1 MTFRR
6 SRRLALTA
14 MAAVTAV
21 ALAGCGG
28 LEAGGPAASGGSLAE
43 AGNLE
48 GVDYIVGGKNFD
60 EQLVLCQIT
69 VAALESAGG
78 NVTDRCNLGGTDV
91 ARQALLAGDINI
103 YWDYTGTA
111 WASFFAET
119 ERIPDDDELYRLVA
133 ERDLRENQLTWLDKA
148 DFNNTYAFAVNGEK
162 AQQENLNTLSDMAAY
177 INEGK
182 PDTKVCVETEYN
194 SRDDGLRG
202 LQETYGFQVPGEQL
216 DVLATGA
223 IYQATQNGDC
233 TFGLVFTTD
242 GRIPGLGLTVLE
254 DEKSYH
260 VTYNAAPIVRQETFD
275 QNPAIREV
283 MAPISEA
290 LDYETMLGL
299 NGKVSSEGLDARQVA
314 RDWLTEKGF
323 IA

>member
-1 MTFRR
+1 MKIRR
-6 SRRLALTA
+6 SRRIALTA
-14 MAAVTAV
+14 MAAIAALT
-21 ALAGCGG
+21 LAGCGG
-28 LEAGGPAASGGSLAE
+28 LEGGGPSASGGSLAD

-60 EQLVLCQIT
+60 EQLVLCQVT
-69 VAALESAGG
+69 VAALESVGG

-91 ARQALLAGDINI
+91 ARQALLSGDINI

-111 WASFFAET
+111 WASFFKET
-119 ERIPDDDELYRLVA
+119 ERIPDDNELYRLVS
-133 ERDLRENQLTWLDKA
+133 ERDLQENQLTWLNKA

-162 AQQENLNTLSDMAAY
+162 AQQENLNSLADMAAY
-177 INEGK
+177 INAGK
-182 PDTKVCVETEYN
+182 PGTVCVETEYN

-202 LQETYGFQVPGEQL
+202 LQETYGFQVPADRLQ
-216 DVLATGA
+216 VLATGA

-242 GRIPGLGLTVLE
+242 GRIPGLGLKVL
-254 DEKSYH
+254 DDDKRYH

-283 MAPISEA
+283 MAPISAA
-290 LDYETMLGL
+290 LDYQTMLDL
-299 NGKVSSEGLDARQVA
+299 NGKVSSEGQDARQVA

-323 IA
+323 IG